1 MVQNDALLWIGMS
14 FNVLC
19 PCPGTG
25 LPFRLD
31 FYLHGSGFGN
41 VQFNLAPKVN
51 HDIDGGESHSQSAI
65 LSASEV
71 TSWSNSKKGSI

>member
-1 MVQNDALLWIGMS
+1 MS
-14 FNVLC
+14 V
-19 PCPGTG
+19 PWD
-25 LPFRLD
+25 RLD
-31 FYLHGSGFGN
+31 FYLYGSGFGN

-71 TSWSNSKKGSI
+71 TSWSNSKKGM